1 MSRSHGRISLCGSI
15 LAGLLVAAANPTMA
29 AADGPSSCISCH
41 LDESML
47 VRNLGAST
55 AKKSSLQSG
64 AG

>member
-1 MSRSHGRISLCGSI
+1 MSRAWSPISLVGPIIAGFALAAPAPSGS
-15 LAGLLVAAANPTMA
+15 ASA
-29 AADGPSSCISCH
+29 GPSGCVTCH

-55 AKKSSLQSG
+55 AKKSALQSG